1 MKKRY
6 ILPFLLLIF
15 LFAYTPQAQAGPV
28 LKSENTDVSG
38 ANRYDAEYYEEPAL
52 RFAAEPAAV
61 FGADKERL
69 SLEEYI
75 VTALEN
81 YETLIDVSAYNIP
94 RSQGSQEYL
103 RILNDNPQ
111 LFYVRE
117 LVRTGCTTDQV
128 ITFQPYYLE
137 EKEEAMQMKEELEIA
152 VQKAMEQVDASMGAV
167 QKALIVHDYL
177 VQNCE
182 YDQERFMAGNVPDI
196 SHTAYGPLVNGI
208 AVCDGYAKAYAYIM
222 EDKLEIPC
230 TVISSNSMS
239 HAWNMIEI
247 DGEWYHVDLTW
258 DDPVWDCIGR
268 VEHNY
273 FLLSDQA
280 ISQNSPDAATGNG
293 NHYAWTKGYTAD
305 SDRYDQEFWTDVE
318 SAISYYNGAWYYSGY
333 QPENRRVVLR
343 KKNDLFGAG
352 TETVYQTSPWQASG
366 QGSYSASF
374 MYLAQSK
381 RRLYFNTQTAIMQMD
396 EDGTI
401 ESFYEPDDL
410 AGKQIFGFT
419 VKENE
424 FLYAPNHAHSTAK
437 QSDIRSYT
445 LTSIEGIAADHVTGV
460 YNGNPYKIEIQ
471 GLTDG
476 DLVQYAL
483 VNGADMKYRD
493 MQPDMTNA
501 GTYRVRY
508 RVDREGYATH
518 ERTVTVTIAKAE
530 AEYTVPQGCAGKSGG
545 TLADIALPEGF
556 TWRNPGTQ
564 LYQEGERAYLALYT
578 PKDAVNYKSAN
589 VEIVVKVTCPGHVYT
604 SKVTKQ
610 PTAQE
615 EGIRTY
621 TCKLCRNSY
630 TETIAKKTNSG
641 SSKEEDGDKTEP
653 GKTVKDIS
661 GTASVTIS
669 AASCTY
675 NGKPHTPVVSVWDGR
690 TVLRKNRDYT
700 VSYQNNI
707 KIGTAA
713 ITVTGIGNYKGK
725 IVKKF
730 TIVPKGTGISGSIR
744 TQKAALTVKWKK
756 QKKNIDGY
764 EIWCSAGA
772 GFAKSTTVKKTAKK
786 TAAKLTVKKL
796 KARTGYYVKVRTY
809 KKVNGKKYYSFW
821 SGVRF
826 ARTR

>member
-1 MKKRY
+1 M
-6 ILPFLLLIF
+6 
-15 LFAYTPQAQAGPV
+15 
-28 LKSENTDVSG
+28 
-38 ANRYDAEYYEEPAL
+38 
-52 RFAAEPAAV
+52 
-61 FGADKERL
+61 
-69 SLEEYI
+69 
-75 VTALEN
+75 
-81 YETLIDVSAYNIP
+81 
-94 RSQGSQEYL
+94 
-103 RILNDNPQ
+103 
-111 LFYVRE
+111 
-117 LVRTGCTTDQV
+117 
-128 ITFQPYYLE
+128 
-137 EKEEAMQMKEELEIA
+137 
-152 VQKAMEQVDASMGAV
+152 
-167 QKALIVHDYL
+167 
-177 VQNCE
+177 
-182 YDQERFMAGNVPDI
+182 
-196 SHTAYGPLVNGI
+196 
-208 AVCDGYAKAYAYIM
+208 
-222 EDKLEIPC
+222 
-230 TVISSNSMS
+230 
-239 HAWNMIEI
+239 
-247 DGEWYHVDLTW
+247 
-258 DDPVWDCIGR
+258 
-268 VEHNY
+268 
-273 FLLSDQA
+273 
-280 ISQNSPDAATGNG
+280 
-293 NHYAWTKGYTAD
+293 
-305 SDRYDQEFWTDVE
+305 
-318 SAISYYNGAWYYSGY
+318 
-333 QPENRRVVLR
+333 
-343 KKNDLFGAG
+343 
-352 TETVYQTSPWQASG
+352 
-366 QGSYSASF
+366 
-374 MYLAQSK
+374 
-381 RRLYFNTQTAIMQMD
+381 
-396 EDGTI
+396 
-401 ESFYEPDDL
+401 
-410 AGKQIFGFT
+410 
-419 VKENE
+419 
-424 FLYAPNHAHSTAK
+424 
-437 QSDIRSYT
+437 
-445 LTSIEGIAADHVTGV
+445 
-460 YNGNPYKIEIQ
+460 
-471 GLTDG
+471 
-476 DLVQYAL
+476 
-483 VNGADMKYRD
+483 
-493 MQPDMTNA
+493 
-501 GTYRVRY
+501 
-508 RVDREGYATH
+508 
-518 ERTVTVTIAKAE
+518 
-530 AEYTVPQGCAGKSGG
+530 
-545 TLADIALPEGF
+545 
-556 TWRNPGTQ
+556 
-564 LYQEGERAYLALYT
+564 
-578 PKDAVNYKSAN
+578 NYKSAN